1 MKNRIHFTLYTFLL
15 GMTLLFTA
23 CQSEFEE
30 LPEDNQQQTLEANSS
45 TAVLIER
52 TASNDGSFD
61 NIVDQASCL
70 AIQFP
75 YEVNVNGEILIIESR
90 EDLQL
95 IEDIFDASDIDDDFL
110 ELVFPITVTTG
121 AYADITINSREGL
134 RELAA
139 DCIENGEDDDIECI
153 DFVYPL
159 TLFTFDRTLQQTS
172 RVTVENDRQLRFF
185 FKELGEDQLASF
197 SFPISLE
204 LYDGTVVEVNS
215 NEQLARLIEEN
226 KDACDE
232 DDDND
237 YNDDDFTQERLNEY
251 LVECPWL
258 VHEMVRDQVNQTD
271 QYFEYLMNF
280 GEDGKVYVKDRIGNT
295 LIGTW
300 TTRVSDN
307 NRVLLKLEF
316 DVLVDFNLEWF
327 VYEIGEGTIKLF
339 SEGGNKIIM
348 KRFCDA
354 PDPGATLR
362 NILKECAWVIKKV
375 KNQGEEIERLLG
387 YEFNFHAEGVVTLS
401 NSINISE
408 GEWEV
413 TTNNQGILVL
423 AIAMG
428 AEPAVNFEW
437 PVRDLMN
444 QRLKFEVEDIG
455 YELILQR
462 VCEDNGADG
471 DVVEI
476 RELMK
481 DGPWRIASFIDSE
494 IDEADL
500 YTLYSFSFEAEHIMS
515 MTLGETGTTE
525 AGLWRVLRNS
535 EGKLKVYLNGGEN
548 EPLNE
553 LTDDWDFYSA
563 DAGRI
568 ELRSESDASGQVKI
582 LVFERN

>member
-1 MKNRIHFTLYTFLL
+1 MKNRIHFAVYTFLL

-52 TASNDGSFD
+52 TATNDGSFD

-75 YEVNVNGEILIIESR
+75 YEVNVNGEIIIIESR
-90 EDLQL
+90 EDLQE
-95 IEDIFDASDIDDDFL
+95 IENIFDASDIDDDFL
-110 ELVFPITVTTG
+110 ELVFPITITTA
-121 AYADITINSREGL
+121 AYAEIVINSKEAL

-139 DCIENGEDDDIECI
+139 DCIEDGKDDDIECI

-185 FKELGEDQLASF
+185 FKELGEDELASF
-197 SFPISLE
+197 SFPISLK
-204 LYDGTVVEVNS
+204 LYDGTVIEVNS
-215 NEQLARLIEEN
+215 NEQLARLIEEAN
-226 KDACDE
+226 DACDE

-280 GEDGKVYVKDRIGNT
+280 TEDGKVVVKDRVGNN
-295 LIGTW
+295 LVGTW

-354 PDPGATLR
+354 PNPGETLR

-387 YEFNFHAEGVVTLS
+387 YEFNFHAEGYVTLS
-401 NSINISE
+401 NGVNVSE

-413 TTNNQGILVL
+413 TTNNEGVLVL

-444 QRLKFEVEDIG
+444 ERLKFEVEDIG

-462 VCEDNGADG
+462 VCEDNAGDG
-471 DVVEI
+471 DVMDI

-481 DGPWRIASFIDSE
+481 DGPWSVASFVKSN
-494 IDEADL
+494 IDEAEL
-500 YTLYSFSFEAEHIMS
+500 FSLYSFSFEAEHVMG
-515 MTLGETGTTE
+515 MTLGDTGNTE

-548 EPLNE
+548 EPLHE

-568 ELRSESDASGQVKI
+568 ELRSESDANGQISI
-582 LVFERN
+582 LVFERI